1 MIAADLPVMR
11 KIAARLAVIEG
22 KRIADVLAGMVARAT
37 RADGSR
43 PAHGRPLGVVWFRL
57 SWRARRSAGRARVD
71 AP

>member
-11 KIAARLAVIEG
+11 RLAARLALIEG
-22 KRIADVLAGMVARAT
+22 KRLVDVLTGMVARAT

-43 PAHGRPLGVVWFRL
+43 PRGVVWLRL
-57 SWRARRSAGRARVD
+57 SRGRRRARED